1 MPTPGEILSLSRLL
15 RAALAALSLAA
26 VLGLPTTVH
35 AADPP
40 KVAVIVGPVGSL
52 TPTYLA
58 LAELA
63 AVRAERHGAT
73 VARAYSPN
81 ATAANVLAAVA
92 DANVVIYFGHGYGHP
107 SPYGGLNTA
116 KQNGWALQGPGAQ
129 GTHGDAAGQIAYY
142 GEDWIVA
149 NARPAPG
156 FVMIY
161 SNTCYAPGASEGVSG
176 HAPATALHAAE
187 RVAYYSRSTF
197 TLGGSAYFATDFDR
211 GAADL
216 VDRLVGNPRATFA
229 NGFVT
234 DPRYVPSGLT
244 IQGHQFSAGQQLWL
258 HRSKYTDGPP
268 NYWYA
273 FAGNPDLTPARARD
287 RVAPTVTL
295 GAPAVEVAPDAA
307 LAVGASEPLV
317 GVSNA
322 TLRLTDGAG
331 TIVPAAVSY
340 DAEAGTVRIQPA
352 QPMRLSERYQLDVV
366 NGITDEAGNALA
378 PLALTVRTRLD
389 ADPLVESPPIV
400 LESGTHH
407 LLRFDES
414 GTLAQMQDVEVADAR
429 WLTAVN
435 RARLEGRPGTW
446 LELSGGG
453 LDGWWVQE
461 SGAAHAIGVV
471 EEAALDAGTT
481 VILRGRQYT
490 VSAWRDGAFEPLTE
504 LPVPEERSIE
514 VDRRLVLDGRTH
526 VRLGPAE
533 GGFAGNWVAVG
544 SGVVPSEASVQ
555 RLLAIE
561 ARGAPTT
568 LSLSLGDWPLFRF
581 DARGRVIERR
591 VVSGS
596 AAVGQATTE
605 TLLVGGERFFVISGG
620 ELHGWAVM
628 DDPRLTVVQTQPAP
642 LPPG

>member
-1 MPTPGEILSLSRLL
+1 LSRLL

-26 VLGLPTTVH
+26 VLGLPSTVH

-40 KVAVIVGPVGSL
+40 KVAIIVGPVGSL
-52 TPTYLA
+52 TPTYLG

-81 ATAANVLAAVA
+81 ATPANVLAAVA

-116 KQNGWALQGPGAQ
+116 KQNGWALQGPGAR

-176 HAPATALHAAE
+176 HAPATALQAAQ

-197 TLGGSAYFATDFDR
+197 SLGGSAYFATDFDR

-229 NGFVT
+229 NAFVT
-234 DPRYVPSGLT
+234 DARYVPSGLS
-244 IQGHQFSAGQQLWL
+244 IQGHHFSPGQQIWL

-287 RVAPTVTL
+287 PVAPTLTL
-295 GAPAVEVAPDAA
+295 GSTAVDVAPGAA
-307 LAVGASEPLV
+307 MTIAASEPLV
-317 GVSNA
+317 GVSGA
-322 TLRLTDGAG
+322 TVRLTDGAG
-331 TIVPAAVSY
+331 SDVPAAVTY
-340 DAEAGTVRIQPA
+340 DAEAGALRIQPA
-352 QPMRLSERYQLDVV
+352 QPLRLSERYQLDVAS
-366 NGITDEAGNALA
+366 GIADEAGNAVA

-389 ADPLVESPPIV
+389 ADPLVEAPPIV
-400 LESGTHH
+400 LESGTHR
-407 LLRFDES
+407 LLRFDEL
-414 GTLAQMQDVEVADAR
+414 GTLAQMQDLELTDAR
-429 WLTAVN
+429 WLTATN

-461 SGAAHAIGVV
+461 SAAAHASGVV
-471 EEAALDAGTT
+471 EESALDAGTT
-481 VILRGRQYT
+481 VILPAETYT
-490 VSAWRDGAFEPLTE
+490 VSAWRDGAFEAFTQLS
-504 LPVPEERSIE
+504 VQEERSID
-514 VDRRLVLDGRTH
+514 VDRRMVLDGRTH
-526 VRLGPAE
+526 LRLGPAE
-533 GGFAGNWVAVG
+533 RALAGSWVAVG
-544 SGVVPSEASVQ
+544 AGAVTSEASVN
-555 RLLAIE
+555 RLLAGE
-561 ARGAPTT
+561 MRAAMTT
-568 LSLSLGDWPLFRF
+568 FSLSLGDWPLFRF
-581 DARGRVIERR
+581 DARGRVTERR
-591 VVSGS
+591 MVSGS
-596 AAVGQATTE
+596 AAVGLATIE
-605 TLLVGGERFFVISGG
+605 TLLVGGERFFVIAGG

-628 DDPRLTVVQTQPAP
+628 DDPRLTVLHTQPAP
-642 LPPG
+642 GAPG